1 MYQANVKQLR
11 QSVFTVNKAVYC
23 KMKLY
28 KDTKLFKENDFSE
41 K

>member
-11 QSVFTVNKAVYC
+11 QSVFTFNKAVYC
-23 KMKLY
+23 KMNLY
-28 KDTKLFKENDFSE
+28 QDTKIFKENDYSE